1 MKRKISEVKMFAILT
16 KLLSKEK
23 LSELERQSI
32 YKDQEG
38 TYNLFGTYLIRP
50 AGYVFVLT
58 KKNTHT
64 EIDFTDLKNAVTW
77 ATFDHIN
84 NINSARKVLELDMKL
99 TGAVEN
105 VKIYEGLCRKTK
117 NIDTKIIYLSKLQEN
132 RIKRNT
138 ILSELESHIG
148 KAKEWQ
154 YKQFEINSS
163 KYSKQ

>member
-32 YKDQEG
+32 YKDSDG
-38 TYNLFGTYLIRP
+38 AYNLFGNYLIKP
-50 AGYVFVLT
+50 EGHIFTLT
-58 KKNTHT
+58 KRNTYT
-64 EIDFTDLKNAVTW
+64 EIDFTDIKNAVAW

-84 NINSARKVLELDMKL
+84 NINLARKILQLDMTL
-99 TGAVEN
+99 TGAIEN
-105 VKIYEGLCRKTK
+105 VRIYEGLCKKAK
-117 NIDTKIIYLSKLQEN
+117 NIDTKIIYLAKLQEN

-138 ILSELESHIG
+138 ILSELESYVN

-154 YKQFEINSS
+154 YKQFELNSS
-163 KYSKQ
+163 K

>member
-32 YKDQEG
+32 YKDSDG
-38 TYNLFGTYLIRP
+38 AYRLFGTYNIKP
-50 AGYVFVLT
+50 EGHVFILT
-58 KKNTHT
+58 KTSTYTKIN
-64 EIDFTDLKNAVTW
+64 FTDLKNAVTW

-84 NINSARKVLELDMKL
+84 NINLARKVLELDMKL
-99 TGAVEN
+99 TGAIEN
-105 VKIYEGLCRKTK
+105 VRIYEGLCKKAK
-117 NIDTKIIYLSKLQEN
+117 NIDTKIIHLAKLQEN

-138 ILSELESHIG
+138 ILTELESHIN

-154 YKQFEINSS
+154 YKQFELNSS
-163 KYSKQ
+163 K